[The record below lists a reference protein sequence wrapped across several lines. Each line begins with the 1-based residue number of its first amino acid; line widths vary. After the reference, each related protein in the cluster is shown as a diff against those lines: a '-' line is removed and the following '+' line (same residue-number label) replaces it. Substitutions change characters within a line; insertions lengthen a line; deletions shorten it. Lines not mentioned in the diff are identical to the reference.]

1 MTDYQQMK
9 AEGKNGEP
17 GSFFQKV
24 KNMGQG
30 APTGG
35 NEVSPAER
43 KKTLVAL
50 LLALGI
56 L

>member
-1 MTDYQQMK
+1 MTDYQQAK
-9 AEGKNGEP
+9 ADGKTGEP

-24 KNMGQG
+24 KVMGQG
-30 APTGG
+30 ASGKPGD
-35 NEVSPAER
+35 VSPEEK
-43 KKTLVAL
+43 KKTLLAL